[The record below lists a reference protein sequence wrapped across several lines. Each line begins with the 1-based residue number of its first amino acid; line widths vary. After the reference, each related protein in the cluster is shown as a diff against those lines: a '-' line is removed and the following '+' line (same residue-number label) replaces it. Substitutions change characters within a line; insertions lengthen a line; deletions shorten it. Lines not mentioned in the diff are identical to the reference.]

1 MHSTQLNG
9 MQEYIQSEGTS
20 RDESVLLLTEESL
33 TIAQSVLEISATL
46 LAKNRILAALKSREE
61 IIKQQEADAEARLK
75 IETKK
80 INNRNA
86 VSLAQVKKQK
96 DVRIEADLIKSWK
109 TELYHQLSKFINTSF
124 YAINANTLTFKTKI
138 SI

>member
-1 MHSTQLNG
+1 MTDPDSTQLNG
-9 MQEYIQSEGTS
+9 MQEYIRSEGTS

-46 LAKNRILAALKSREE
+46 PDAKNRILAALKSREE

-86 VSLAQVKKQK
+86 VFSSTSEKTK
-96 DVRIEADLIKSWK
+96 DVRIEADLIL
-109 TELYHQLSKFINTSF
+109 EENGLYHQLIQVH
-124 YAINANTLTFKTKI
+124 
-138 SI
+138 